1 MSKSKGN
8 QSNLIPNSER
18 TPEQLRA
25 QTRKGGIASGK
36 SRRANKSLSER
47 IKLALTI
54 STNENIKALKRQI
67 RETWPNRESTKG
79 RAISPNREKIKTLIA
94 QAKTIRECGID
105 VYNILKI
112 AERPESQDVAMRAT
126 NALWDREEGKAK
138 QSSTVESN
146 NTTASTIKY
155 IEVEE
160 KKGYLDHIED
170 VIGKKDA

>member
-18 TPEQLRA
+18 TPEQLRE
-25 QTRKGGIASGK
+25 QTRRGGIASGK

-54 STNENIKALKRQI
+54 STNENLKSLKRQI
-67 RETWPNRESTKG
+67 KEIWPNRESTKT
-79 RAISPNREKIKTLIA
+79 RAIGQKREKIKTLLA
-94 QAKTIRECGID
+94 QARTIRDCGMD
-105 VYNILKI
+105 VYQILKI
-112 AERPESQDVAMRAT
+112 AENPESQDVAMRAT

-146 NTTASTIKY
+146 NTSTTNIKY

-160 KKGYLDHIED
+160 KKGYLDHIAD
-170 VIGKKDA
+170 VTGRKDA